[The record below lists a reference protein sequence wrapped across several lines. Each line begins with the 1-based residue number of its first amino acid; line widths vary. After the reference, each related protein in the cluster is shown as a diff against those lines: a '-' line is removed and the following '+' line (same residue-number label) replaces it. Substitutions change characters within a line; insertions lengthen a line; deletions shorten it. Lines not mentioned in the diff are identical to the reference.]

1 MARLTLRASEQFTS
15 MYSDSDCC
23 LPGLF
28 FVPVK
33 WNPNFVSWSPL
44 ESLQRRGAGMWVMAR
59 SLVRA
64 HDIMT
69 VVTTL
74 RLCVT
79 VTRDT
84 GSVLRPELSAQWK
97 LIMFI
102 WSRPIFYLSRWLLE
116 PTLRVNLVLKAH

>member
-1 MARLTLRASEQFTS
+1 
-15 MYSDSDCC
+15 MYSDFF

-44 ESLQRRGAGMWVMAR
+44 ESLQRRGAGMWVMAG

-74 RLCVT
+74 SLCVT

-84 GSVLRPELSAQWK
+84 DSVLRPEHSAQWK
-97 LIMFI
+97 LSKAFI
-102 WSRPIFYLSRWLLE
+102 LSLPMAPGAYLKGQPWDPYGTYKL
-116 PTLRVNLVLKAH
+116 TLIQLIL

>member
-15 MYSDSDCC
+15 IYSDLNCFY

-33 WNPNFVSWSPL
+33 WNPNLVSWFPL
-44 ESLQRRGAGMWVMAR
+44 ESLQRRGAGMWVMAG

-74 RLCVT
+74 SLCVT

-84 GSVLRPELSAQWK
+84 GSVLRPELSAHWENQYV
-97 LIMFI
+97 
-102 WSRPIFYLSRWLLE
+102 YL
-116 PTLRVNLVLKAH
+116 V